1 MVGTVHAVTSRG
13 QATYLNFAEDWQRDF
28 TARIRRDTL
37 KLAGTPAKALDRLT
51 GQTVRIRGWIERRG
65 GPLITVWRLEQIEL
79 LAKAPATV
87 TAVVRQTPPRLANSL
102 SEEAGVASPDPT
114 DPLEQQKAP
123 TPK

>member
-28 TARIRRDTL
+28 TARIRRDAL

-79 LAKAPATV
+79 LAND
-87 TAVVRQTPPRLANSL
+87 TANAVLRQTPPRLATSL